1 MKPLLVLVDLQQ
13 DYLKS
18 PQLDPAAGSVVDGA
32 AALLAQARAQAVPV
46 AHVWTTVTRDPDNRM
61 AHWKREGLWQCE
73 AGTEGHAPP
82 TSLAPRQG
90 EPIVHKSGFS
100 TPDIAAFIAGLGRD
114 TVVVAGVKT
123 HACVRQLALDAWQ
136 AGLTVI
142 IAADAVGS
150 DDPLHAAATRRYFK
164 ARGIEFLSNGELNEL
179 FGRDAS
185 KVAHAPPARVSEPIA
200 ARGRRIE
207 VMAR

>member
-1 MKPLLVLVDLQQ
+1 M
-13 DYLKS
+13 
-18 PQLDPAAGSVVDGA
+18 DGA
-32 AALLAQARAQAVPV
+32 ASLLAHARAQAVPV

-90 EPIVHKSGFS
+90 EPIVHKSGSS
-100 TPDIAAFIAGLGRD
+100 TPDIAAFVAGLGGD

-136 AGLTVI
+136 AGLTGYRRQPVAVMI
-142 IAADAVGS
+142 PYMPPPDAPLLQGARHRVPVEWRAAGAVRPGCKQS
-150 DDPLHAAATRRYFK
+150 RARPTR
-164 ARGIEFLSNGELNEL
+164 AR
-179 FGRDAS
+179 
-185 KVAHAPPARVSEPIA
+185 ARADRP
-200 ARGRRIE
+200 GGHRIE
-207 VMAR
+207 VMREARRPSAPS